1 MPVRSRA
8 SFVRVKPTSTTAALS
23 AGRTPAV
30 ILLLLAALVVL
41 ALAAQPAYAADP
53 LPITSYNLYFGDL
66 HAHTSYSD
74 GAHDTVPADAYAAA
88 MAAGLDYYATTD
100 HDYLMELWE
109 WEETLK
115 MAAASTTESFVAIPG
130 YEFFLRGGGACECNV
145 FGATEMCDIKKKP
158 GDGTRK
164 TDQNRFKKRQLK
176 WTPKPAFYDWLVAHG
191 AVAMYNHPH
200 YLGDDFD
207 DFDHWTPVRDVG
219 MGALEIHNY
228 GSFIMYG
235 YLDEDEPAF
244 NKALGKGWHIMP
256 AANSDTHSADWGAGS
271 PVRTVL
277 LAPSLELDDL
287 VEAIREQR
295 GYATLE
301 DDLRVQYTLDG
312 RVMGETLDAAPETA
326 TAWVRVEDPDADPAD
341 AVTKLEI
348 VSDGG
353 AVVAERVFG
362 EADGDTTAVEWLVE
376 LDASAAQYF
385 YVRVS
390 TASTVTGGPGVT
402 AWTAP
407 VWTGR

>member
-1 MPVRSRA
+1 
-8 SFVRVKPTSTTAALS
+8 
-23 AGRTPAV
+23 
-30 ILLLLAALVVL
+30 
-41 ALAAQPAYAADP
+41 
-53 LPITSYNLYFGDL
+53 
-66 HAHTSYSD
+66 
-74 GAHDTVPADAYAAA
+74 
-88 MAAGLDYYATTD
+88 
-100 HDYLMELWE
+100 
-109 WEETLK
+109 
-115 MAAASTTESFVAIPG
+115 
-130 YEFFLRGGGACECNV
+130 
-145 FGATEMCDIKKKP
+145 MCDIKKKP

-164 TDQNRFKKRQLK
+164 TDHNRFKKRQLK

-191 AVAMYNHPH
+191 AVAMFNHPH

-207 DFDHWTPVRDVG
+207 DFDHWTTERDVG

-326 TAWVRVEDPDADPAD
+326 TAWVHVEDPDADPAD

-353 AVVAERVFG
+353 VVVAERVFG
-362 EADGDTTAVEWLVE
+362 EADGDTTSVEWLVE
-376 LDASAAQYF
+376 LDASAARYF

-390 TASTVTGGPGVT
+390 TASTVTGGPGIT